1 MDLNFLKDNF
11 QIAIDHEKNFTH
23 KSKHWNNFFNEKNL
37 GFYLKKN
44 IFQIKINLNLRDFI
58 RQIKFISLRIKNNER
73 VDFFSEFVSLKI
85 YHFWYYSWLCPN
97 LPWKAYYFF

>member
-1 MDLNFLKDNF
+1 MSENFKALVLNQDGEN
-11 QIAIDHEKNFTH
+11 
-23 KSKHWNNFFNEKNL
+23 
-37 GFYLKKN
+37 
-44 IFQIKINLNLRDFI
+44 FI
-58 RQIKFISLRIKNNER
+58 REIKFISLSIKNNER

>member
-1 MDLNFLKDNF
+1 MKQKKLLLQYKLVQKRKRITYLFEE
-11 QIAIDHEKNFTH
+11 IDGKIKI
-23 KSKHWNNFFNEKNL
+23 KSKKNSQ
-37 GFYLKKN
+37 KN

-85 YHFWYYSWLCPN
+85 YYFWYCSW
-97 LPWKAYYFF
+97 